1 MLTQSQLCKKLQ
13 KRNDSF
19 IKKFEKL
26 GMPRTTAKRAKQA
39 RRSYKKC
46 MKMPRDKLIEGMTK
60 GKNIQD
66 SMYEGY
72 KMQLKLDPAYR

>member
-1 MLTQSQLCKKLQ
+1 
-13 KRNDSF
+13 
-19 IKKFEKL
+19 
-26 GMPRTTAKRAKQA
+26 MPRTTAKRANQAKRARTQAKQA

-60 GKNIQD
+60 GKKIQD